1 LGKQY
6 FVAVILEDG
15 TPATF
20 FSPGQKLNDN
30 VVHQFFNPRKFQEV
44 AGQLD
49 LGEDPQGTPFDML
62 GGRTGRL
69 TGVLRQSRA
78 SR

>member
-1 LGKQY
+1 M
-6 FVAVILEDG
+6 AVMLEDG

-49 LGEDPQGTPFDML
+49 LGEDPRDTPFDML
-62 GGRTGRL
+62 SGRTGRL
-69 TGVLRQSRA
+69 TGVLPQFQA
-78 SR
+78 SH